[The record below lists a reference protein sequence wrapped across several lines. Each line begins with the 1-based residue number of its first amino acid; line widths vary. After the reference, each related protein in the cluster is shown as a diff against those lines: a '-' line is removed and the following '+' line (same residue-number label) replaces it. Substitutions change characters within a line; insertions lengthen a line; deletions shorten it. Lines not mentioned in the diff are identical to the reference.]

1 MEVRVAQKS
10 GWDGDL
16 MIVPILAIG
25 MPEPG
30 KPGKEIGDAVLLEK
44 DGRRSLLISLG
55 LEEKLKAESFRK
67 AGGAAARWLSKNH
80 VSKAGVDVRELLSYQ
95 VENSLQAFS
104 EGLLLGS
111 FRFVRHKSEN
121 TDFSETKVELLLDND
136 TSDVED
142 RLHRVET
149 AARAV
154 NLAREWAHEPP
165 NVINPVTLSE
175 RAADLA
181 NRLGLGCRIYDEKQ
195 LAEMGAEAILSVG
208 KGSRTP
214 SRLIVLE
221 YPGKGEEPGSPVILV
236 GKAITFDTGGYTIK
250 DKAGMTG
257 MKYDKCG
264 GMAVIAIMQAAAEL
278 GLCTPMV
285 GIVAAAENMISAES
299 YRPDDIIKTLSGK
312 TIEIV
317 SADAEGRVVLC
328 DALTYAQQNYQP
340 RAIIDLA
347 TLTGGVVVAL
357 GKIRAGIMS
366 NNQEL
371 VSQLF
376 ASGERVNEKIWQ
388 LPLDDEYFELIKGDD
403 SDFRNSGA
411 RDAHTIIGGIFL
423 KQFIS
428 DQIPWAHIDIAG
440 VATTDKDQ
448 PYNPKGATG
457 FGVRLI
463 LDYLESL
470 ERKKSG

>member
-1 MEVRVAQKS
+1 MELRVVQKS
-10 GWDGDL
+10 RWAGDL
-16 MIVPILAIG
+16 FIVPVLAAKT
-25 MPEPG
+25 PEPG
-30 KPGKEIGDAVLLEK
+30 KPGKEIGDAVLVGK

-55 LEEKLKAESFRK
+55 LEDKLKAESFRK
-67 AGGAAARWLSKNH
+67 VGGAAARWLSKNQ
-80 VSKAGVDVRELLSYQ
+80 VSAAGVDVGEFSSYGID
-95 VENSLQAFS
+95 NSLQAFS

-121 TDFSETKVELLLDND
+121 ADSSDTRVEFLVEDTTSE
-136 TSDVED
+136 VED

-165 NVINPVTLSE
+165 NVINPITLAE
-175 RAADLA
+175 RASELA
-181 NRLGLGCRIYDEKQ
+181 NRIGLGCRIYDEKQ
-195 LAEMGAEAILSVG
+195 LEEMGAEAILAVG

-221 YPGKGEEPGSPVILV
+221 YPGKGEEPGSPVLLV

-264 GMAVIAIMQAAAEL
+264 GVTVVGILQAAAEL
-278 GLCTPMV
+278 GLRTPVV
-285 GIVAAAENMISAES
+285 GIIGAAENMISAES

-328 DALTYAQQNYQP
+328 DALTYAQQHYQP

-371 VSQLF
+371 VTQLVE
-376 ASGERVNEKIWQ
+376 SGERVHERIWQ
-388 LPLDDEYFELIKGDD
+388 LPLDEEYFDLIKGDD
-403 SDFRNSGA
+403 SDFKNSGA
-411 RDAHTIIGGIFL
+411 RDAHAIIGGIFL

-428 DQIPWAHIDIAG
+428 EQVPWAHIDIAG
-440 VATTDKDQ
+440 VATTEKDQ

-470 ERKKSG
+470 ER